1 MLLFRLTGAGA
12 TVETTGTPVSAE
24 AEQTQTP
31 VPAPP
36 WWQPK
41 RRGDASKAPLTRD
54 AIVEA
59 AVKLLQREGVDA
71 VSMRGVAA
79 ELGTAAGSL
88 YWHLRGKDELLMLV
102 YDRVMGEVH
111 LPPHDPEH
119 WQQQLRDLGHATR
132 RVLRRHRDLAR
143 LALGRIP
150 TGPNMV
156 RLMEWLLT
164 LLRRAGV
171 PDERLGHVGDHYGQF
186 VAAYVY
192 EETLHQGAIEAGAPA
207 AVQEYFASLPPDAF
221 PTLSQL
227 APLVLAGDADER
239 FDFGLDLLIG
249 GIERLIE
256 RARQQR

>member
-1 MLLFRLTGAGA
+1 
-12 TVETTGTPVSAE
+12 
-24 AEQTQTP
+24 
-31 VPAPP
+31 
-36 WWQPK
+36 
-41 RRGDASKAPLTRD
+41 SKAPLTRE
-54 AIVEA
+54 AIVAA
-59 AVKLLQREGVDA
+59 AVALLEREGVDA

-102 YDRVMGEVH
+102 YDRVMGEVP
-111 LPPHDPEH
+111 LPPHDQSR

-132 RVLRRHRDLAR
+132 VVLRRHRDLAR

-171 PDERLGHVGDHYGQF
+171 PDEQLGYVGDLYGQF

-192 EETLHQGAIEAGAPA
+192 EESLHEDDAVGAGTPA
-207 AVQEYFASLPPDAF
+207 V
-221 PTLSQL
+221 
-227 APLVLAGDADER
+227 
-239 FDFGLDLLIG
+239 
-249 GIERLIE
+249 
-256 RARQQR
+256 